1 MVVLVNT
8 MPQKFKV
15 ILQIEIP
22 KLLNTSDKSWLS
34 NTALNEMAKEAKG
47 DNFLDLF
54 NCRSNDVKQKLGF
67 RSWDDFFTRT
77 FKEDWTYI

>member
-1 MVVLVNT
+1 

-22 KLLNTSDKSWLS
+22 KLLNTSDKGWLS

-54 NCRSNDVKQKLGF
+54 NC
-67 RSWDDFFTRT
+67 
-77 FKEDWTYI
+77 